1 MAKIAHNG
9 QVLINVFVAF
19 WADTVLKNFRDL
31 CIEIFYELATRAQ
44 FATKIETLCNQNRD
58 PKRQIGTQIDKC
70 IYFYEIVT

>member
-1 MAKIAHNG
+1 MAKKAHNG

-19 WADTVLKNFRDL
+19 WAGTVLKNFRDL
-31 CIEIFYELATRAQ
+31 CIEISDQGTV
-44 FATKIETLCNQNRD
+44 CNKNRD